1 MNAGKLKHRIT
12 LQRPATGQDALGQ
25 PLTGWEVVAANVYAN
40 VRFSNGKEFIA
51 GEQLQTGVTA
61 SVRIRRRTVSRD
73 WRVLYK
79 GVTYA
84 IQADLPSADGVYID
98 LVVRQEGR

>member
-12 LQRPATGQDALGQ
+12 LQRPAAGQDAFGQ
-25 PLTGWEVVAANVYAN
+25 PLTGWADVAKDIYAN

-51 GEQLQTGVTA
+51 GEQMQSGVTA
-61 SVRIRRRTVSRD
+61 SIRIRRRPVHRD

-79 GVTYA
+79 GVPYS

-98 LVVRQEGR
+98 LVVKQGDS

>member
-12 LQRPATGQDALGQ
+12 LQRPAVGQDDFGQ

-61 SVRIRRRTVSRD
+61 SVRIRRRAVSRD

-84 IQADLPSADGVYID
+84 ILADLPSADGVYID
-98 LVVRQEGR
+98 LVVRQEGG